1 MTKSESVIVVTGA
14 GSGLGRGLS
23 IALAK
28 RGHTIIATDRCND
41 AAQETIL
48 RLPADAL
55 GEAYEL
61 DVTSTTAVE
70 HFARQ
75 MADRN
80 VGVLINNAGLQH
92 VAPLEDFPQEKWDL
106 MLDVMLNGACRMTRA
121 LLPGMRKS
129 GYGRVINIGSIHSLI
144 ASPYKTAYVAAK
156 HGLLGFSKAVALETA
171 ELDVTIN
178 TICPSYI
185 RTPMVD
191 AQIADQAKMHGIS
204 EDEVI
209 EKIMLEP
216 MPKKVFITVEEIA
229 GTIEFLLSPHARNI
243 TGQSIIIDG
252 GWTAR

>member
-28 RGHTIIATDRCND
+28 RGLTIIATDRCND

-48 RLPADAL
+48 KLPVDAL

-70 HFARQ
+70 HFAQQ

-121 LLPGMRKS
+121 LLPGMRRD
-129 GYGRVINIGSIHSLI
+129 GYGRLINIGSIHSLI

-191 AQIADQAKMHGIS
+191 AQIADQAKTHGIS
-204 EDEVI
+204 EADVI

-243 TGQSIIIDG
+243 TGQAIIIDG